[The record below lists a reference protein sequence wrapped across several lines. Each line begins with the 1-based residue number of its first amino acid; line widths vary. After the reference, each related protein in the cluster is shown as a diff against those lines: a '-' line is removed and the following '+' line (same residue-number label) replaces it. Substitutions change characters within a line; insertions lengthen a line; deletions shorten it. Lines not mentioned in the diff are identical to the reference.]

1 MFARLEKVVLTKM
14 DEFIP
19 HYLVK
24 ILVAYTHA
32 GHGSGE
38 LFDSLISSVIKAMGS
53 EDESSVK
60 YTDMIRFFEVFPN
73 VSYIY
78 DHTMNTALYKVF
90 MAIIGHVVTN
100 NRFPRDDL
108 CRIFNILVRI

>member
-1 MFARLEKVVLTKM
+1 M

-24 ILVAYTHA
+24 ILIAYTQA

-38 LFDSLISSVIKAMGS
+38 LFDSLINSIIKAMAS
-53 EDESSVK
+53 EEDTSMK

-73 VSYIY
+73 PEVFLNL
-78 DHTMNTALYKVF
+78 HAAKLNHWNTNKNYY
-90 MAIIGHVVTN
+90 
-100 NRFPRDDL
+100 
-108 CRIFNILVRI
+108 